1 MLIYPH
7 LHSAT
12 TICAK
17 QEHGWYIWMTY
28 NKQEQEQAQEH
39 EQEQE
44 QEQDH
49 GQEKE
54 QEQETS
60 VIQKL
65 WLQN

>member
-1 MLIYPH
+1 MLMYPH

-17 QEHGWYIWMTY
+17 REHGWYIWITY
-28 NKQEQEQAQEH
+28 NKQEQAQEH
-39 EQEQE
+39 EQEQK
-44 QEQDH
+44 QEH
-49 GQEKE
+49 EQEKE

>member
-12 TICAK
+12 AICAK

-28 NKQEQEQAQEH
+28 NKQEQEH

-44 QEQDH
+44 QEQEH
-49 GQEKE
+49 EHEQEKKK

>member
-17 QEHGWYIWMTY
+17 QEHGWYISMTY

-39 EQEQE
+39 EQEQKHE
-44 QEQDH
+44 QE
-49 GQEKE
+49 K
-54 QEQETS
+54 EQETS

-65 WLQN
+65 

>member
-17 QEHGWYIWMTY
+17 QEHGWYIWITY

-39 EQEQE
+39 EQKQKQE
-44 QEQDH
+44 HE
-49 GQEKE
+49 QEKE